1 MVQESKARRKNINSE
16 FLQLASFLRKK
27 LLCEFLA
34 AAVEILTICNTVCK
48 NSVIKHLQ
56 SFIISGCK
64 VVGVTFLF
72 WGITAWKWVKT
83 WKSRLESQMIM
94 TERCLT
100 FQHAA
105 SKQLEFYRKSLPQPR
120 RHSDKYKEILSSDF
134 LLTSSMASSFSAC
147 LMQLTVRSK
156 RPGKKSTQRRFP
168 ENDRKLRHA
177 TTYQKS

>member
-1 MVQESKARRKNINSE
+1 M
-16 FLQLASFLRKK
+16 L
-27 LLCEFLA
+27 
-34 AAVEILTICNTVCK
+34 
-48 NSVIKHLQ
+48 
-56 SFIISGCK
+56 
-64 VVGVTFLF
+64 
-72 WGITAWKWVKT
+72 
-83 WKSRLESQMIM
+83 M

-100 FQHAA
+100 LQHAA

-156 RPGKKSTQRRFP
+156 RPGKKGSQRRFP

-177 TTYQKS
+177 TTYQKL